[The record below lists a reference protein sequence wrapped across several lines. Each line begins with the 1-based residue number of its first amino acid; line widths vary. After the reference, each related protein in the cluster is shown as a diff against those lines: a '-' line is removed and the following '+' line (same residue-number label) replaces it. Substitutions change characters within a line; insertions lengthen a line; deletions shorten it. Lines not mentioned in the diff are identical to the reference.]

1 MIDLYLAGVADGF
14 VSALFSSF
22 VGAVTGRSLLCCQ
35 ARLHLLVATSSRTF
49 EWCTPSFPA
58 PPSSSASLPPRSRA
72 CQERMHFGA
81 MYSQKY
87 SHRDL
92 PMKNEAVLQVLMQTS
107 EFETRPEQWGG
118 ARPQQA

>member
-1 MIDLYLAGVADGF
+1 
-14 VSALFSSF
+14 
-22 VGAVTGRSLLCCQ
+22 
-35 ARLHLLVATSSRTF
+35 
-49 EWCTPSFPA
+49 
-58 PPSSSASLPPRSRA
+58 
-72 CQERMHFGA
+72 MHFGA

-118 ARPQQA
+118 AMGAARPPVPSGPCAAPPSSVSRRPPTARPNGRHCQRA